1 MNAHGPIVGLQ
12 LESRPQTLTIVRG
25 MLSGVAELLEMDPEL
40 LDDLKT
46 TVSEACNNVVLHAY
60 GERPGPM
67 EIRVYADD
75 SEVCVEVDDAGVGFD
90 GTPTAAAGVTAIGVS
105 VIRALASRASFA
117 VRPDGG
123 TEVSITFEA
132 EREGRRLFAAPVAAA
147 AADAPFAPLHGEEL
161 GLSLS
166 PVRLLTGVLGRLA
179 RTLAAGAH
187 FSLDRFSDVYL
198 ITDTLAA
205 HAAQAA
211 VGGRIFARLWAT
223 DHRLELVLGPF
234 GAGTGTALT
243 ALDADR
249 LSSPLA
255 LLADEVTVMAV
266 DGEEAVR
273 VVMLDARR

>member
-1 MNAHGPIVGLQ
+1 
-12 LESRPQTLTIVRG
+12 

-67 EIRVYADD
+67 EVRVYADD
-75 SEVCVEVDDAGVGFD
+75 SEVCVEVDDAGLGFD
-90 GTPTAAAGVTAIGVS
+90 GTPAAAATPPAIGVS

-123 TEVSITFEA
+123 TEVVITFAA

-147 AADAPFAPLHGEEL
+147 AADAPFTPLRGEEL
-161 GLSLS
+161 VLSLS

-198 ITDTLAA
+198 VTDTLAA

-211 VGGRIFARLWAT
+211 AGDRIFARLSAT
-223 DHRLELVLGPF
+223 DRCLRLELGPF
-234 GAGTGTALT
+234 GAGTGTSLA
-243 ALDADR
+243 AVDGDR

-255 LLADEVTVMAV
+255 LLADEVTVIDG
-266 DGEEAVR
+266 DGEEAIR
-273 VVMLDARR
+273 VVMLDGRR